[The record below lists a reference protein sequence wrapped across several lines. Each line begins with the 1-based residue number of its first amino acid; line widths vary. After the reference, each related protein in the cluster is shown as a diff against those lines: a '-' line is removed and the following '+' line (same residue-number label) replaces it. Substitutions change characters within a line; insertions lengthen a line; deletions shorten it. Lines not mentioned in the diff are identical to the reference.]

1 MQVGGAAMAWAF
13 LGERWGPMGWW
24 GAGLIL
30 AASLACQL
38 GGAIDESDSSG
49 GSGSEPKEQEAA
61 S

>member
-1 MQVGGAAMAWAF
+1 MAWAF